1 LKSFRRDFGD
11 CIYTGNIRRYLL
23 FLIQLAIT
31 LSLIISICLILDWD
45 RIKATLVSTRVDL
58 LVGTWLCLA
67 ASSALGAFNTWILL
81 DGLRKVSFEIALRSY
96 LISWCAFLFLP
107 GSTGDAMQ
115 LLFLKE
121 AGVSYRHS
129 GTAYVTDKLITLI
142 LTLLLSVVGGLV
154 YFRSYLRVSVLI
166 ITAALIVLVVTAVLI
181 AARRTR
187 SRWVLRALDFV
198 SSLLDY
204 SKNHPWRLGLNGAGT
219 AMKMI
224 LTGLSHW
231 FTFQAVGTDVS
242 FGIVVTV
249 AFLAGLVAY
258 VPIAFNGVGT
268 VEFAAVWLY
277 RATNVLAH
285 QVLATYLLLRASIAL
300 MALIG
305 LLISRFLRARPS
317 PLIAQV

>member
-11 CIYTGNIRRYLL
+11 CIYTDNIRRYLL
-23 FLIQLAIT
+23 FLIQLAIA

-45 RIKATLVSTRVDL
+45 QIKATLASTRMDL
-58 LVGTWLCLA
+58 LVGAWLCLA

-96 LISWCAFLFLP
+96 LISWCAFLFVP

-121 AGVSYRHS
+121 AGVPYRDS
-129 GTAYVTDKLITLI
+129 GTAYITDKLITLI
-142 LTLLLSVVGGLV
+142 LTLLLSIVGGWV
-154 YFRSYLRVSVLI
+154 YFHSYLHSSILIVIGTLTVLI
-166 ITAALIVLVVTAVLI
+166 VTVAHI
-181 AARRTR
+181 AARRTH
-187 SRWVLRALDFV
+187 SRWLSRALGFV
-198 SSLLDY
+198 SSPLDY
-204 SKNHPWRLGLNGAGT
+204 CKIHPWRVGLNGAGT
-219 AMKMI
+219 ATKMV

-231 FTFQAVGTDVS
+231 FTFQAVGADVN
-242 FGIVVTV
+242 FGIVITV

-258 VPIAFNGVGT
+258 VPITFNGLGT

-305 LLISRFLRARPS
+305 LVISRFLRARPS